1 MAGKGRSVEFRI
13 RAKDEASSVLK
24 QIEKNLKGLS
34 GAEFVKR
41 SAGELARMREEL
53 RKLEAQT
60 RAAQANIG
68 MVAKVDASGVA
79 RAKREFLQLRQAVQ
93 ETSNA
98 IQNLETKRRTERIG
112 AAASIREAF
121 EERNRQSQAAWA
133 ANLQQQ
139 TAAARQALGYQE
151 ELADAID
158 HTTTKLERQAKVVQG
173 GGTLTKMRG
182 GLAEREIAAISTAKG
197 RGLLGL
203 RPYELTNLTYQV
215 NDLVSGV
222 AMGQPPMQVFMQQI
236 GQIAQLFP
244 NVVAGIL
251 KFAVSLKGAFV
262 AALVVGALR
271 AKSLNDTLKELD
283 KTLTLNADGSRYN
296 LEALAQMVDKYDRLG
311 MSVTE
316 ARSAVQQFIKAGAD
330 AGRIDG
336 LMKLALGYSKATGM
350 KQGDATKAIAEAFG
364 GGVNKVRELDKELNF
379 LTASQYKHIMS
390 LKEAG
395 RETEAVTESQR
406 ILQGKFDEINA
417 KANGPWSRAFKSLA
431 SAFNTLA
438 DAMADSAFLRVFGAG
453 FERIAQVIETGAN
466 DLERF
471 VRLLGRIKNNGV
483 ELWTGAAQGSNAEK
497 IVSNNQRIGNL
508 RSQID
513 SARISDPLNQ
523 SEMYGNIIK
532 EAQEEIN
539 RLTQENLKLFGEM
552 NTKMETSAEK
562 SEKIKKNYDD
572 ARNLISERL
581 DKLQQEADLA
591 DETARERFIQQGI
604 EEAIADAKERGL
616 IADEKSAEAM
626 GLMATLRDRL
636 GFIFD
641 TKQSAEFTSG
651 DGGAIGNFVDKVIG
665 VESGGNARAKN
676 PNSTAT
682 GLGQFIESTWLSM
695 FKKYFPDRAEGMS
708 RAAIL
713 ALRNDAE
720 ISRKM
725 IELYAKENADQIK
738 SIGANV
744 TEGRLYL
751 AHFLGPQGAKNILRA
766 DPSTPVNQVL
776 EPGQIKANRSILE
789 GKTAGDVLA
798 WAERKMGVSKQEVEV
813 ATKLAE
819 RDAERAKTA
828 EDLAKSTDARIATE
842 KEGAKYAAMSE
853 RAAYIEKT
861 IQDEIN
867 RYSQEGLTIEQAKVE
882 ELRKAAAAKWD
893 AENADKVAM
902 ADYERL
908 LELRGSLMTQFGV
921 AEQTGD
927 QGAMNDLAAQITS
940 IDQQL
945 RAASASAI
953 SFWQSVGGPDSEVQ
967 IAKIKATMVGLEKVN
982 TELFKARELNEQL
995 SQAGSQAWTTMN
1007 QAIANGENAA
1017 DAFFNALRQGIAQF
1031 VIDITSA
1038 IAKQMIF
1045 NAISGGGEGGSGG
1058 LIATAANWFL
1068 KKHDGGIVGSG
1079 SSQRG
1084 YVNPAMFAAA
1094 VRYHTGGIAGLKPN
1108 EVPAILKRGEE
1119 VLTDSDPRH
1128 INNGGGSANVTIKQV
1143 NVLDPAEI
1151 ISRALA
1157 DEEGQRVM
1165 VNWMSRNRHRV
1176 SNALG

>member
-1 MAGKGRSVEFRI
+1 MAGNGKTVEFRI
-13 RAKDEASSVLK
+13 RAKDEASAVLK

-34 GAEFVKR
+34 GEDYVRK
-41 SAGELARMREEL
+41 SATELARMREEL
-53 RKLEAQT
+53 RKLEAAT

-68 MVAKVDASGVA
+68 TVAKVDASGIEK
-79 RAKREFLQLRQAVQ
+79 AKREYKQLQQAV
-93 ETSNA
+93 ENTSRAIQQLESRRTAERYGIVASRNASAIRKDLLDQRDAAKQAAVAQDTLGNA
-98 IQNLETKRRTERIG
+98 IDRTTAKLTQQ
-112 AAASIREAF
+112 AAASK
-121 EERNRQSQAAWA
+121 RN
-133 ANLQQQ
+133 
-139 TAAARQALGYQE
+139 
-151 ELADAID
+151 
-158 HTTTKLERQAKVVQG
+158 
-173 GGTLTKMRG
+173 TLSSMRG
-182 GLAEREIAAISTAKG
+182 SIIDREVAAISTTKG

-244 NVVAGIL
+244 NAVAGIL
-251 KFAVSLKGAFV
+251 KFTVSVGGAFV
-262 AALVVGALR
+262 AALALGAVR
-271 AKSLNDTLKELD
+271 AKTLNDTLKELD
-283 KTLTLNADGSRYN
+283 KTLTLNADGSRYSLN
-296 LEALAQMVDKYDRLG
+296 ALAQMVDKYDRLG
-311 MSVTE
+311 MSVKE
-316 ARSAVQQFIKAGAD
+316 ARSAVQQFIKAGVD
-330 AGRIDG
+330 ASRIDG

-364 GGVNKVRELDKELNF
+364 GGIENVRELDKELNF
-379 LTASQYKHIMS
+379 LTALQYKHIMA

-395 RETEAVTESQR
+395 RETDAVAEAQQ
-406 ILQGKFDEINA
+406 ILQSKFDEINA
-417 KANGPWSRAFKSLA
+417 KANGPWSRAFKALA
-431 SAFNTLA
+431 STFKSLA
-438 DAMADSAFLRVFGAG
+438 DAIANSGALKLFTVV
-453 FERIAQVIETGAN
+453 FERLAYAIERTAK
-466 DLERF
+466 DVEWL
-471 VRLLGRIKNNGV
+471 VRQAEKLKGLA
-483 ELWTGAAQGSNAEK
+483 LPGSVGILASPAEK
-497 IVSNNQRIGNL
+497 IVANQQRIRLNEESIARNSGSPILAEEVARLQKENNELIAENL
-508 RSQID
+508 R
-513 SARISDPLNQ
+513 
-523 SEMYGNIIK
+523 
-532 EAQEEIN
+532 
-539 RLTQENLKLFGEM
+539 LFGEM
-552 NTKMETSAEK
+552 NKEMETSAER
-562 SEKIKKNYDD
+562 SEAIKKNYDD
-572 ARNLISERL
+572 ARILILERF
-581 DKLQQEADLA
+581 DKIQQEADLA

-626 GLMATLRDRL
+626 SLMATLRERL

-651 DGGAIGNFVDKVIG
+651 DGSAIGNFVDKVVG

-695 FKKYFPDRAEGMS
+695 FKKYFPDRAESMS

-766 DPSTPVNQVL
+766 SLSTPVDQIL
-776 EPGQIKANRSILE
+776 ESGQIKANRSILE
-789 GKTAGDVLA
+789 GKTAGDVLE
-798 WAERKMGVSKQEVEV
+798 WAERKMGVSKEELGVIE
-813 ATKLAE
+813 TLNE
-819 RDAERAKTA
+819 RDAERTKTA
-828 EDLAKSTDARIATE
+828 EDLVKSTDARIAAE
-842 KEGAKYAAMSE
+842 KEGAKYATMSE

-861 IQDEIN
+861 VQDEIN
-867 RYSQEGLTIEQAKVE
+867 RYAEEGLTIDQARVE
-882 ELRKAAAAKWD
+882 ELRKAVAAKWD

-908 LELRGSLMTQFGV
+908 LELRGSLMAQFG
-921 AEQTGD
+921 AAQESGD
-927 QGAMNDLAAQITS
+927 QGAMNGLAAQIAG
-940 IDQQL
+940 IDLQL
-945 RAASASAI
+945 QSAAASAIA
-953 SFWQSVGGPDSEVQ
+953 FWQSVGGPDSEVH
-967 IAKIKATMVGLEKVN
+967 IAKIKATVAGLEQVN
-982 TELFKARELNEQL
+982 ANTFKAKELNEQL
-995 SQAGSQAWTTMN
+995 SQVGTQAWTTMN

-1017 DAFFNALRQGIAQF
+1017 EAFFNALRQGIAQF
-1031 VIDITSA
+1031 IIDITSA

-1045 NAISGGGEGGSGG
+1045 NAISNAMGGGAGGEGGIGGWIAGWANKFHSGG
-1058 LIATAANWFL
+1058 V
-1068 KKHDGGIVGSG
+1068 VGKG

-1084 YVNPAMFAAA
+1084 YVNPAVFAAA
-1094 VRYHTGGIAGLKPN
+1094 IRYHTGGIAGLKPN

-1119 VLTDSDPRH
+1119 VLTENDPRH
-1128 INNGGGSANVTIKQV
+1128 VNNSGSANVSIKQV

-1151 ISRALA
+1151 VSRALA
-1157 DEEGQRVM
+1157 DEEGQRVL